1 MVKVVIED
9 FVAVL
14 RVLHGEVVARTNK
27 EEIADHVSDH
37 LLVEVAV
44 IDMLPVGVLESCTL
58 MMTENCVCS
67 NLEDDGIFL

>member
-14 RVLHGEVVARTNK
+14 CVLHGEVIARTDK

-37 LLVEVAV
+37 LLVEVTV
-44 IDMLPVGVLESCTL
+44 VNVFPVCVLKCLVT
-58 MMTENCVCS
+58 
-67 NLEDDGIFL
+67 I